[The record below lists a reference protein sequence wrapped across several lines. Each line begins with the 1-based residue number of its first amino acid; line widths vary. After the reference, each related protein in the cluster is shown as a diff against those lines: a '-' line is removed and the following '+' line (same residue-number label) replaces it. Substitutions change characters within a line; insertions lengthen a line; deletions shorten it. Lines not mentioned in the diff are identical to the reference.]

1 MKVTRDLEPPFT
13 YSWSTVYIL
22 IAILILV
29 ILAYVIFRLKPFFYK
44 KFAKAVHNA
53 QIPNLKR
60 IYIHKLEKLKNDV
73 NKGKIENREAYV
85 KLSVIIREFIQKTTG
100 LDILSLSR
108 KEAQKLEMKDLG
120 LLMDEYYPPEFSKY
134 SKGDII
140 NSIERTSEVIKK
152 WNSN

>member
-1 MKVTRDLEPPFT
+1 MDITRDIEAPFT
-13 YSWSTVYIL
+13 YSWNIVYIL
-22 IAILILV
+22 VAILV
-29 ILAYVIFRLKPFFYK
+29 IVVIAYIIFIMKPFFYK
-44 KFAKAVHNA
+44 KFAKAMKKA

-60 IYIHKLEKLKNDV
+60 LYVYKLDRLKNDV

-100 LDILSLSR
+100 LDILSISR
-108 KEAQKLEMKDLG
+108 KEAEKLEMKELS

-140 NSIERTSEVIKK
+140 NSINRTTEVIRK
-152 WNSN
+152 WNLN